1 MNGGIMLK
9 RLRVG
14 SLVSLFLAFPL
25 AVGLL
30 AGWNGSVPSWGFGQ
44 DDQDW
49 RRRQMQFFQAAYDR
63 LDLQLRE
70 RPGGAGAQSLRREQQ
85 AILRL
90 MAETAQSPMSGDI
103 PSDTRVPT
111 QSAAMASPS
120 DRRGAVPAEPHELL
134 VGLGSSID
142 AGLDLSILAR
152 DPALSQ
158 PIERAARRHR
168 KDPHPASEHRESR
181 DAGVPA
187 TPNRA
192 ASKGEMGTLT
202 VRTAKE

>member
-14 SLVSLFLAFPL
+14 SFIGLFLAFPV
-25 AVGLL
+25 VGLL
-30 AGWNGSVPSWGFGQ
+30 AGGNGSVPSWGFGQ

-49 RRRQMQFFQAAYDR
+49 RQRQIQVFQAAYDR

-70 RPGGAGAQSLRREQQ
+70 RPGSPGVQSLRREQQ

-90 MAETAQSPMSGDI
+90 MAETGQSPMSRDI

-111 QSAAMASPS
+111 QSAAMANPS
-120 DRRGAVPAEPHELL
+120 EGRGAVPSEAHQLL
-134 VGLGSSID
+134 VGLGSAID
-142 AGLDLSILAR
+142 AGLDLSALAR

-168 KDPHPASEHRESR
+168 RDPHPASEPPESR
-181 DAGVPA
+181 DARVPV

-192 ASKGEMGTLT
+192 VSEGKMDKLT
-202 VRTAKE
+202 ARTAKE